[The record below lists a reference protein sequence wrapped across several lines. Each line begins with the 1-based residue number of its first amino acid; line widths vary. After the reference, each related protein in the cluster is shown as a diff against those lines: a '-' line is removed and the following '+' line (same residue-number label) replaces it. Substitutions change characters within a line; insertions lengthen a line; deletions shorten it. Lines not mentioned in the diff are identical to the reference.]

1 MGLLDCNDCLGS
13 VRIHSPGC
21 KGDALGTGINYS
33 STKHCSFGPCK
44 HSVPRLCVCARSLS
58 RVCLPVTAWVVAGQ
72 APLSMEFSRQEY
84 WSGLPFP
91 ASDVACPTSCNTSFL
106 MLYVQHHATPSKNTS
121 FFPGTLGASL
131 CDAVSTA
138 VLKLTC
144 SKCLVSLP
152 RWLSG
157 KEPACQCR
165 RWSLDPWIRKILWT
179 RKWKPTLIVLPGKSH
194 GQRSLAGYSPWG
206 SQKSWAW
213 LSNSTATQST

>member
-1 MGLLDCNDCLGS
+1 MQLTQEL
-13 VRIHSPGC
+13 ITPWP
-21 KGDALGTGINYS
+21 
-33 STKHCSFGPCK
+33 STPPLAPCK
-44 HSVPRLCVCARSLS
+44 LSVPLLCVCARSLS
-58 RVCLPVTAWVVAGQ
+58 RVCRSVTAWVVAGQ

-91 ASDVACPTSCNTSFL
+91 ASNVACPTSRT
-106 MLYVQHHATPSKNTS
+106 Q

-131 CDAVSTA
+131 CNAVSTA

-144 SKCLVSLP
+144 SKCLVGLP

-165 RWSLDPWIRKILWT
+165 RWSFDPWIRKILWT
-179 RKWKPTLIVLPGKSH
+179 RKWKPTLIVLPGKSR
-194 GQRSLAGYSPWG
+194 GPRSLAGYSPWG

-213 LSNSTATQST
+213 LSNSTTTQST